1 MIIEKYLI
9 HYLADMLALP
19 TYAEKP
25 LKPPESFLVVDKLG
39 SSVDNL
45 IISSSVAIQSYGRS
59 RLEAAELNEA
69 VKRVMEVLP
78 ERPEI
83 SRCKLNSD
91 YPYTDTETKRN
102 RYQAVFDITHY

>member
-1 MIIEKYLI
+1 MIIEEYLVS
-9 HYLADMLALP
+9 YLSEALSLP
-19 TYAEKP
+19 VYAEEP
-25 LKPPESFLVVDKLG
+25 PRPPESYLIVDKLG
-39 SSVDNL
+39 SSEENL

-69 VKRVMEVLP
+69 VKQVMEALP